1 MDQWEP
7 LLNKNLGSAGFVP
20 SVINLIVNVLGVGVL
35 TISWALTQTSVVNG
49 IALLVI
55 MCVLNI
61 FAFHLIARCCEASG
75 SFSYLDMGRMVLGHR
90 GGTIVQSVV
99 LFHTYFSCV
108 SYTIF
113 IGDLL
118 PKAIT
123 STFNSDLDLGESGF
137 RALVIVVLAVAV
149 LTPLALVKKLEFLKY
164 TSFSACVGIGFLV
177 CVVIY
182 RFVRPPSTALPWED
196 RTILWFEF
204 EPCLLPAVPILSLS
218 FCAHFNGPD
227 YFKELKSRSVKRF
240 TQVAGVALFICL
252 VVGIVV
258 ALFGEL
264 TWGNRVEK
272 ILLDNYGKDPNGNLD
287 TLVVLL
293 QWVFALV
300 IAWTLPSMF
309 FSVKQGFF
317 SLLFPTM
324 DRSSVA
330 ANVLS
335 VLVLYSAVVIGIFFQ
350 QITVVLVYL
359 GAISGSSIVYIF
371 PALLWLGFA
380 TAQEGSQEL
389 LITSKWGDESVSGG
403 FGARAPLLPSV
414 WTTTNILAVMLLIWG
429 VVMSI
434 CGVLFEAL
442 AQSGVFTCG

>member
-1 MDQWEP
+1 M
-7 LLNKNLGSAGFVP
+7 GSAKFVP

-75 SFSYLDMGRMVLGHR
+75 SFSYLDMGRMVLGRR
-90 GGTIVQSVV
+90 GGVVVQAVV

-123 STFNSDLDLGESGF
+123 STFDSDLHLGAANF
-137 RALVIVVLAVAV
+137 RALVIAVLTVAV

-164 TSFSACVGIGFLV
+164 TSFSACVGIAFLV
-177 CVVIY
+177 CVVAY
-182 RFVRPPSTALPWED
+182 RFVDAPSDTVPWEK
-196 RTILWFEF
+196 RNVLWFAF

-227 YFKELKSRSVKRF
+227 YFKELEDRSVKRF
-240 TQVAGVALFICL
+240 THVAAVALIICLLVGVA
-252 VVGIVV
+252 V
-258 ALFGEL
+258 ALLGEL
-264 TWGNRVEK
+264 TWGDKVAK
-272 ILLDNYGKDPNGNLD
+272 ILLDNYGKDPEGHQD
-287 TLVVLL
+287 KVVVVL

-317 SLLFPTM
+317 SLFFPNM
-324 DRSSVA
+324 NRSSLT

-335 VLVLYSAVVIGIFFQ
+335 VCVLFSAVAIGIVFE

-371 PALLWLGFA
+371 PALLWLGFS
-380 TAQEGSQEL
+380 TASEGQGPQEM
-389 LITSKWGDESVSGG
+389 LITTRFEDWESSPE
-403 FGARAPLLPSV
+403 FGARGPLLPSV
-414 WTTTNILAVMLLIWG
+414 WTPLNILAAMLLAWG
-429 VVMSI
+429 VAMSI